1 MSQFRKTT
9 PNDTYFITLTLVGWV
24 NLFDRE
30 AYKEIIV
37 KNLQYCQQ
45 KEKLEIFAYVIM
57 SNHIHMVCRR
67 IDQDL
72 NELMGRFKSFSAK
85 EFIDEINKNP
95 KESRSYWL
103 LNVFKHFATLGNQFK
118 EYRLWKTNN
127 QPTLISNN
135 TMLDQKINYIHEN
148 PVRAGIVTDP
158 QFYKYSSACFESPLK
173 TLEI

>member
-9 PNDTYFITLTLVGWV
+9 PNDTYFITLTLVGWI

-30 AYKEIIV
+30 VYKEIIV
-37 KNLQYCQQ
+37 KNLQYCQDN
-45 KEKLEIFAYVIM
+45 EKLEIFAYVIM

-67 IDQDL
+67 IDRDL
-72 NELMGRFKSFSAK
+72 NELVGRFKSFTAK
-85 EFIDEINKNP
+85 EFINEININP

-103 LNVFKHFATLGNQFK
+103 LNLFKHFATLGNQFK
-118 EYRLWKTNN
+118 EYRLWKSNN
-127 QPTLISNN
+127 QPTLISNQA
-135 TMLDQKINYIHEN
+135 MLDQKINYIHEN
-148 PVRAGIVTDP
+148 PVRAGIVTEP